1 GQRDVRVGDGHPD
14 GRRRGYHGVVR
25 DAGRRPAEERV
36 RGHRVRRDVDH
47 GAEVAAAVADV
58 HLGPV
63 RRDGDPG
70 RGFPGAEDRADRVGR
85 RVDHG
90 YATRDAGDV
99 DVPAV

>member
-1 GQRDVRVGDGHPD
+1 
-14 GRRRGYHGVVR
+14 
-25 DAGRRPAEERV
+25 ERV

-70 RGFPGAEDRADRVGR
+70 RGFPGAEDRADRIGR

-90 YATRDAGDV
+90 YATRDAGDG
-99 DVPAV
+99 DVPAVGGDRDAGRAVADGHGTGDGVGGRVDDRDRAV